1 MTERKDSVS
10 MSSTGKIADLLAK
23 FDELS
28 PEEQEY
34 ALETLQSKNGLAAII
49 AALEE
54 TAERERQCPHC
65 QAPGAQR
72 RGTVSGLARY
82 ACRECG
88 RTYNALTGTDL
99 ARLRMKERWLEMAA
113 SLTDLETV
121 RQSATR
127 CDVHKNTALR
137 WRHRFLRA
145 AGRLKKQVKIGGV
158 AEADIIEMKPSEKGS
173 RTLTDNRP
181 PRERGESKKEGEKA
195 VSVFTIVERGGDLRM
210 GVLQAPNAGAIR
222 YELGNCI
229 KSGTIITTDA
239 AKNFGRTFRKMGV
252 HHERINLA
260 QQQRVRGPYHVQ
272 TINGIHARLRGF
284 LRAFN
289 GVATKYLP
297 LYLEW
302 FCLIEHRHITARFA
316 FFSTVARGI
325 AA

>member
-1 MTERKDSVS
+1 
-10 MSSTGKIADLLAK
+10 MSDAGKIADLLAK

-34 ALETLQSKNGLAAII
+34 ALATLQSNNGLTAVI

-54 TAERERQCPHC
+54 QAERDRQCPHC
-65 QAPGAQR
+65 HAPGARR
-72 RGTVSGLARY
+72 RGTVSALARY

-99 ARLRMKERWLEMAA
+99 AGLRMKERWLEMAA
-113 SLTDLETV
+113 SITDLETV
-121 RQSATR
+121 RQSAAR
-127 CDVHKNTALR
+127 CDVDKNTALR

-145 AGRLKKQVKIGGV
+145 AARLKKHVKIGGV

-173 RTLTDNRP
+173 RTLTDDRP
-181 PRERGESKKEGEKA
+181 PRERREAKTDGEKA

-222 YELGNCI
+222 YELGDCI
-229 KSGTIITTDA
+229 ERGTIITTDA

-272 TINGIHARLRGF
+272 TIHGLHARLRGV
-284 LRAFN
+284 LRPFN

-302 FCLIEHRHITARFA
+302 FCLVEHRHITARFA
-316 FFSTVARGI
+316 FFSTIARGL

>member
-1 MTERKDSVS
+1 
-10 MSSTGKIADLLAK
+10 MSSTGKIADLLAQ

-34 ALETLQSKNGLAAII
+34 ALETLQSKNGLATVI

-113 SLTDLETV
+113 SLTALETV

-145 AGRLKKQVKIGGV
+145 AGRLKKQVTIGGV

-173 RTLTDNRP
+173 RTLTDNRS

-195 VSVFTIVERGGDLRM
+195 VSVFTIVERGGDVRM
-210 GVLQAPNAGAIR
+210 SVLQAPNAGAIR
-222 YELGNCI
+222 YELGDCI
-229 KSGTIITTDA
+229 EPGTIITTDA
-239 AKNFGRTFRKMGV
+239 AKTFGRTFRKMGV

-260 QQQRVRGPYHVQ
+260 QKQRVRGPYHVQ